1 MTIDA
6 FRNKTGNDP
15 TDEQVTML
23 RRALVKK
30 RGGYQTAVSTVAV
43 DVDGDGVADYLVTG
57 VDADGDGIPDALQ
70 EEKPLTEMEKIMLD
84 FERKVQRKE
93 GRDATP
99 EERALFVA
107 KLEAYFA
114 AQQAASVATVAVD
127 LDGDGEADVLVT
139 GEDLDGDGIPDALQE
154 PVTEEPL
161 WIPLSP
167 REAPPPEPKPEP
179 AAEGAFEWV
188 DNGDGTKFLRRRTQ
202 LDSFSKLDTD
212 GDGFISSKELNEAS
226 GADTMGA
233 AETVMQQIKIEED
246 IALIDTD
253 GDGQISRGEWE
264 AAREKYAFHQE
275 QTYVGDVM
283 VEDSGKHLVEKEQVV
298 KAAPAPQAAAP
309 ATGSSLKWKAK
320 GLLGRCTGDMR

>member
-154 PVTEEPL
+154 PVTE
-161 WIPLSP
+161 
-167 REAPPPEPKPEP
+167 PEP